1 MFILETL
8 IYIGYLVLFINIIMY
23 IKGFSIKRK
32 AFNIFTLYLIVM
44 FLIQMSS
51 EIYIYKKENNLF
63 LSHYYFILQ
72 FILLSYFYISILDNN
87 FQKNIIKVSVPTCLI
102 ILGVQ
107 YYLNNELFDTFNLF
121 EVFITSFLLIIF
133 SMFHFY
139 NILNEKKEYYYI
151 NTGILLYLFSSTVLF
166 IFGNLISKL
175 DKKPSEIIWVLNA
188 FLYIVYQVLIFK
200 EWWDFFLKQKNKKN
214 VE

>member
-1 MFILETL
+1 
-8 IYIGYLVLFINIIMY
+8 MY
-23 IKGFSIKRK
+23 SKGFSVKRK
-32 AFNIFTLYLIVM
+32 AFTIFTLYLIVM

-51 EIYIYKKENNLF
+51 EIYIYNKEDNLF

-72 FILLSYFYISILDNN
+72 FILLSFFYIYILDNN

-102 ILGVQ
+102 ILGIQ
-107 YYLNNELFDTFNLF
+107 YYLNNNLFYTFNLF

-166 IFGNLISKL
+166 ICGNLISKL
-175 DKKPSEIIWVLNA
+175 DRKPSEIIWILNA
-188 FLYIVYQVLIFK
+188 FLYIIYQLLIFK
-200 EWWDFFLKQKNKKN
+200 EWWDFFLKKTNKEN
-214 VE
+214 DE